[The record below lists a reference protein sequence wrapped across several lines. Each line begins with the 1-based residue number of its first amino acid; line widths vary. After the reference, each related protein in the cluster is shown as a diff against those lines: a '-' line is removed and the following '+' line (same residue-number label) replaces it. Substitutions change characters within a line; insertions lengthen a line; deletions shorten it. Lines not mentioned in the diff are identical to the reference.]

1 MPELN
6 DLNEVINAILSAFRS
21 VGAELTWSWFWYQI
35 GLLLVAAGAA
45 RILAAIVRSRVD
57 LTSSAMGMP
66 GAVRRFVRALFGS
79 LTVAFFAL
87 FVGIMRASMLLVTWP
102 SHSYVLAVAA
112 SLATAWLVIRLM
124 AGIVRDQLLVRIIAV
139 VAFLIAALSI
149 LGLLEPVTAALDF
162 VAITIGG
169 LRLTPLLILKVAV
182 LLSLAIWVAGL
193 ISKFIDTWLSR
204 SGDLTPS
211 AQVLISKLASIAL
224 IVLAV
229 VIVLSSVGIDL
240 SALTIFG
247 GAIGVGLGFG
257 LQKIVANFISGIIL
271 LVDKSVKPGDLVTI
285 GDNFGRVS
293 TMNVRYISVAAG
305 DGREFLIPNED
316 LVTQKVVNWT
326 YRDRNTL
333 VEVKFGTNYD
343 ADPKVVCKLA
353 CEIAARTPRV
363 TDVHTPVCLLTE
375 FADYGMKYSLTFWIN
390 DPEAGMGNV
399 RSDVM
404 MALWDAFKREG
415 IQVPYPVR
423 DIRVRGALPIEAV
436 VDASE
441 RLTHAVLLRADPGDA
456 DQALQAFSR
465 RREARRRR
473 HRNGACRQ
481 SRINDGPA
489 GARLEGV
496 AVALAQHQAQA
507 AAVAR
512 TDRGRFRWRP
522 ANSSASTPSN
532 PNAIVGEALRAEAIA
547 ELSGY
552 ETIRREVRYGRASR
566 VDFLLQQASRPDCY
580 VEVKNVHLMR
590 RQGLAEFPDSV
601 TDRGARHLDEL
612 GAMARAGSRAVM
624 LFVIQIASANSLD
637 LARDIDPAYGAAF
650 DKARAEGVEA
660 LAYTCRVGSDGVFL
674 AAAVPIVA

>member
-6 DLNEVINAILSAFRS
+6 DLHEVIDTILNALRS
-21 VGAELTWSWFWYQI
+21 VGAELTWEWFWYQI
-35 GLLLVAAGAA
+35 GLLLIAAGLAS
-45 RILAAIVRSRVD
+45 ILAAIMRSRVD
-57 LTSSAMGMP
+57 LTSSSMGMP

-87 FVGIMRASMLLVTWP
+87 FAGFMRASMLMVTWP
-102 SHSYVLAVAA
+102 SRSYVLAVAT

-139 VAFLIAALSI
+139 IAFLIAALSI
-149 LGLLEPVTAALDF
+149 LGLLDQVTAALDA
-162 VAITIGG
+162 VAIRIGG
-169 LRLTPLLILKVAV
+169 VRLTPLLVIEVAV
-182 LLSLAIWVAGL
+182 LLSGAIWVATL

-211 AQVLISKLASIAL
+211 AQVLVSKLASIAL
-224 IVLAV
+224 IVVAV

-293 TMNVRYISVAAG
+293 TMNIRYITVAAG

-316 LVTQKVVNWT
+316 LITQKVVNWT

-343 ADPKVVCKLA
+343 ADPKLVCKLA
-353 CEIAARTPRV
+353 CEIAAKTPRV
-363 TDVHTPVCLLTE
+363 IDIKPPFCILTE

-415 IQVPYPVR
+415 IRVPYPVR
-423 DIRVRGALPIEAV
+423 DIRVRGTLPMEAV
-436 VDASE
+436 MDAS
-441 RLTHAVLLRADPGDA
+441 
-456 DQALQAFSR
+456 
-465 RREARRRR
+465 
-473 HRNGACRQ
+473 
-481 SRINDGPA
+481 
-489 GARLEGV
+489 
-496 AVALAQHQAQA
+496 
-507 AAVAR
+507 
-512 TDRGRFRWRP
+512 
-522 ANSSASTPSN
+522 
-532 PNAIVGEALRAEAIA
+532 
-547 ELSGY
+547 
-552 ETIRREVRYGRASR
+552 
-566 VDFLLQQASRPDCY
+566 
-580 VEVKNVHLMR
+580 
-590 RQGLAEFPDSV
+590 
-601 TDRGARHLDEL
+601 
-612 GAMARAGSRAVM
+612 
-624 LFVIQIASANSLD
+624 
-637 LARDIDPAYGAAF
+637 
-650 DKARAEGVEA
+650 
-660 LAYTCRVGSDGVFL
+660 SD
-674 AAAVPIVA
+674 